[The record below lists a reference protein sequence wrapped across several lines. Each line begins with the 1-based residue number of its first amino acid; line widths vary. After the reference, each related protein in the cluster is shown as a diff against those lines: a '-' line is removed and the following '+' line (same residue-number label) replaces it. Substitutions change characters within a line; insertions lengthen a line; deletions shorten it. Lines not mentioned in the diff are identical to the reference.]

1 MDAADQVF
9 LAGKSAEERTM
20 QATLPSLKITVCRE
34 NPLVRA
40 RLLVALA
47 ATLLSTVFPTPA
59 GSLPGSPDGD
69 RLLVDELLVSRVIGP
84 ALLDAAQGSSFCPAG
99 WEDLGAFDLTAY
111 VLARESEFARGP
123 SVEAP
128 CGLEQTYYSAFLYGD
143 GVRMQ
148 GSGRALDGSIVH
160 YAGNSCF
167 EVVRCPLAA
176 NGRCATVG
184 RTVAVDPRVIP
195 LGSELLIEGL
205 GLRRAEDTGGG
216 IRGNHIDVYYGEE
229 LTYRG
234 AMGMS
239 RADRRVCK
247 RSSTASI

>member
-1 MDAADQVF
+1 
-9 LAGKSAEERTM
+9 
-20 QATLPSLKITVCRE
+20 
-34 NPLVRA
+34 
-40 RLLVALA
+40 
-47 ATLLSTVFPTPA
+47 
-59 GSLPGSPDGD
+59 
-69 RLLVDELLVSRVIGP
+69 LVDDLAVSRGIGP
-84 ALLDAAQGSSFCPAG
+84 ALLDAARGSSFCPEG

-111 VLARESEFARGP
+111 VLARESEFAHGP

-160 YAGNSCF
+160 YAGKSCF

-176 NGRCATVG
+176 NGRCATAG

-205 GLRRAEDTGGG
+205 GVRRAEDTGGW

-229 LTYRG
+229 MTYRR

-247 RSSTASI
+247 RSPTASI